1 MLRSRIIPVLLLRG
15 RSLVKTVKFNKFSY
29 IGDPCNTVRIF
40 NELEVDEISVLD
52 IDATTKNYEPKYELI
67 SDIASEA
74 FMPLSYGGG
83 IKSVETAKKI
93 FDLGVEKVILNSEA
107 IINPDLISEIA
118 SIFGSQAVIVS
129 IDVKKTFL
137 INKYNVYS
145 HSGKTKANL
154 DLKTWAKECENL
166 GAGEIMLNNINRDG
180 TWSGYDVELYRQI
193 GEGLNIPMIG
203 CGGAKNI
210 DDISELIEQSKCSAA
225 GVGSMVVFQKK
236 DNGVLI
242 SFPKPKDIESK
253 LHLK

>member
-40 NELEVDEISVLD
+40 NELEVDEISILD
-52 IDATTKNYEPKYELI
+52 IDATTKNHEPKYDLI

-93 FDLGVEKVILNSEA
+93 FDLGIEKVILNSEA
-107 IINPDLISEIA
+107 IINPGLISEIA

-129 IDVKKTFL
+129 IDAKKNFMS
-137 INKYNVYS
+137 NKYNVYS
-145 HSGKTKANL
+145 HSGKRKANL
-154 DLKTWAKECENL
+154 DLKSWAKECQNF

-180 TWSGYDVELYRQI
+180 TWIGYDVELYREI
-193 GEGLNIPMIG
+193 GEGLDIPMIG

-242 SFPKPKDIESK
+242 SFPKPEVIRTK
-253 LHLK
+253 LHS